1 MQTALQWDK
10 NVLEPVFRELY
21 TREMTNKKDYVPS
34 MFDVQ
39 KSDKATESVEMIGGE
54 GLMEDWKFSNNQVK
68 YEDVDQLWQKYF
80 THAKYSLGREIDRD
94 FVDDLK
100 LTAIRDRI
108 RSLADAVYKTQQMQ
122 GAQWFNNGTLT
133 TTAVDY
139 RGRTYN
145 AALPDG
151 KALFATDHPY
161 SPTNSA
167 DVQSNLITDALSI
180 DSFDKAFVQMQQWKD
195 DKGNL
200 MAAMG
205 DTLYVAPALRRIALQ
220 ITGLPN
226 GRYDNYEP
234 GNADHNANVY
244 ADGSIKVI
252 VNPFFTNSTQ
262 WVLADSTRMK
272 NAMKWFNRRL
282 PETGSI
288 TDFDTEIA
296 KYKVVK
302 RCSFGTID
310 WSFAVGSTG
319 LGA

>member
-1 MQTALQWDK
+1 MQLALKWDK
-10 NVLEPVFRELY
+10 MVLEPVFKELY
-21 TREMTNKKDYVPS
+21 TREMDKKRDYIET

-39 KSDKATESVEMIGGE
+39 KSDKATESIEMIGGE
-54 GLMEDWKFSNNQVK
+54 GLMEDWKQSNNQVK
-68 YEDVDQLWQKYF
+68 YEDVEELWQKYF

-108 RSLADAVYKTQQMQ
+108 RGLADAVYKTGQMQ
-122 GAQWFNNGTLT
+122 GAQWFNNGMAT
-133 TTAVDY
+133 TAAVDY
-139 RGRTYN
+139 RGRAYN
-145 AALPDG
+145 ASLPDG
-151 KALFATDHPY
+151 KALFAVDHPY
-161 SPTNSA
+161 SPTNST

-195 DKGNL
+195 DRGNL

-205 DTLYVAPALRRIALQ
+205 DTLFVAPALRRIALQ

-244 ADGSIKVI
+244 ADGSIKVV

-302 RCSFGTID
+302 RCSFGTVD
-310 WSFAVGSTG
+310 WSWGIGSTG
-319 LGA
+319 LV

>member
-1 MQTALQWDK
+1 MQLALKWDK
-10 NVLEPVFRELY
+10 MVLEPVFKELY
-21 TREMTNKKDYVPS
+21 TREMDKKRDYIET

-39 KSDKATESVEMIGGE
+39 KSDKATESIEMIGGE
-54 GLMEDWKFSNNQVK
+54 GLMEDWKQSNNQVK
-68 YEDVDQLWQKYF
+68 YEDVEELWQKYF

-108 RSLADAVYKTQQMQ
+108 RGLADAVYKTGQMQ
-122 GAQWFNNGTLT
+122 GAQWFNNGMAT
-133 TTAVDY
+133 TAAVDY
-139 RGRTYN
+139 RGRAYN

-151 KALFATDHPY
+151 KALFAVDHPY
-161 SPTNSA
+161 SPTNST

-195 DKGNL
+195 DRGNL

-205 DTLYVAPALRRIALQ
+205 DTLFVAPALRRIALQ

-244 ADGSIKVI
+244 ADGSIKVV

-302 RCSFGTID
+302 RCSFGTVD
-310 WSFAVGSTG
+310 WSWGIGSTG
-319 LGA
+319 LV

>member
-1 MQTALQWDK
+1 MAVTALQWDK
-10 NVLEPVFRELY
+10 NVLESVFRELY
-21 TREMTNKKDYVPS
+21 TREMTNKTDYVPK
-34 MFDVQ
+34 MYDVQ

-122 GAQWFNNGTLT
+122 GAQWFNNGDRT

-139 RGRTYN
+139 RGRVYN

-161 SPTNSA
+161 SPTNSV
-167 DVQSNLITDALSI
+167 DTQSNKGTAELSI
-180 DSFDKAFVQMQQWKD
+180 DTFDATFVAMQGWKD

-205 DTLYVAPALRRIALQ
+205 DTLYVAPGLRRIALQ
-220 ITGLPN
+220 IAGLPSSN
-226 GRYDNYEP
+226 KVIYEP
-234 GNADHNANVY
+234 GNADHNANIY
-244 ADGSIKVI
+244 ADGSVKVV
-252 VNPFFTNSTQ
+252 VNPFFTNPKA
-262 WVLADSTRMK
+262 WVLADSTRMM

-302 RCSFGTID
+302 RCTFGAVD
-310 WSFAVGSTG
+310 WSWGYGNFPT
-319 LGA
+319 

>member
-1 MQTALQWDK
+1 MAVTALQWDK
-10 NVLEPVFRELY
+10 NVLESVFSGLY
-21 TREMTNKKDYVPS
+21 TREMTNKKDYIPS

-68 YEDVDQLWQKYF
+68 YEDVDQLWQKFF
-80 THAKYSLGREIDRD
+80 THSKYSLGREIDRD

-122 GAQWFNNGTLT
+122 GAQWFNNGDKT

-139 RGRTYN
+139 RGRLYN

-161 SPTNSA
+161 SPTNA
-167 DVQSNLITDALSI
+167 VDTQSNKITTELNIDNFDA
-180 DSFDKAFVQMQQWKD
+180 AFVAMQGWKD

-205 DTLYVAPALRRIALQ
+205 DTLFVAPGLRRIALQ
-220 ITGLPN
+220 IAGLPD
-226 GRYDNYEP
+226 GAVKYEP

-252 VNPFFTNSTQ
+252 VNPFFTNPKQ

-272 NAMKWFNRRL
+272 NAMKWYNRRL

-288 TDFDTEIA
+288 TDFDTEVA

-302 RCSFGTID
+302 RCSFGTVD
-310 WSFAVGSTG
+310 WSWGIGSFPV
-319 LGA
+319 

>member
-1 MQTALQWDK
+1 MTVTSLQWDK

-21 TREMTNKKDYVPS
+21 TREMSNKKDFVPS

-39 KSDKATESVEMIGGE
+39 KSDKAVESIEMIGGE

-68 YEDVDQLWQKYF
+68 YEDVEQLWQKYF
-80 THAKYSLGREIDRD
+80 THSKYSLGREIDRD

-122 GAQWFNNGTLT
+122 GAQWFNNGDRT

-139 RGRTYN
+139 RGRLYN

-161 SPTNSA
+161 SPTNA
-167 DVQSNLITDALSI
+167 VDTQSNKLTTELNIDNFDA
-180 DSFDKAFVQMQQWKD
+180 AFVAMQGWKD

-205 DTLYVAPALRRIALQ
+205 NTLYVAPGLRRTALQ
-220 ITGLPN
+220 IAGLPDA
-226 GRYDNYEP
+226 GVKYEP
-234 GNADHNANVY
+234 GSADHNANVY

-252 VNPFFTNSTQ
+252 VNPFFTNPKQ
-262 WVLADSTRMK
+262 WVLADSARMK

-288 TDFDTEIA
+288 TDFDTEVA

-302 RCSFGTID
+302 RCSFGTVD
-310 WSFAVGSTG
+310 WSWGIGSFPV
-319 LGA
+319 

>member
-1 MQTALQWDK
+1 MASSALQWDK

-34 MFDVQ
+34 MYDVQ

-80 THAKYSLGREIDRD
+80 THSKYSLGREIDRD

-122 GAQWFNNGTLT
+122 GAQWFNNGILT

-151 KALFATDHPY
+151 KSLFATDHPY
-161 SPTNSA
+161 SPTNST
-167 DVQSNLITDALSI
+167 DTQSNKGVAELSI
-180 DSFDKAFVQMQQWKD
+180 DTFDAAFVAMQQWKD

-205 DTLYVAPALRRIALQ
+205 DTLFVAPALRRTALQ
-220 ITGLPN
+220 IAGLPN
-226 GRYDNYEP
+226 SEVKYEP

-244 ADGSIKVI
+244 ADGSIKVV
-252 VNPFFTNSTQ
+252 VNPFFTNSKA
-262 WVLADSTRMK
+262 WVLADSTRMM

-282 PETGSI
+282 AETGSI
-288 TDFDTEIA
+288 TDFDTEMA

-302 RCSFGTID
+302 RCSFGTVD
-310 WSFAVGSTG
+310 WAWGYGNFPA
-319 LGA
+319 

>member
-1 MQTALQWDK
+1 MQTALAWDK
-10 NVLEPVFRELY
+10 MVLESVFRELY
-21 TREMTNKKDYVPS
+21 IREMTNKKDYIPT

-68 YEDVDQLWQKYF
+68 YEDVNELWQKYF

-100 LTAIRDRI
+100 LTSIRDRI
-108 RSLADAVYKTQQMQ
+108 RGLADAVYKTGQMQ
-122 GAQWFNNGTLT
+122 GAQWFNNGTA
-133 TTAVDY
+133 TAGAIDY
-139 RGRTYN
+139 RGRVYD

-151 KALFATDHPY
+151 QALFSTAHPY
-161 SPTNSA
+161 SPTNSV

-195 DKGNL
+195 DRGNL

-205 DTLYVAPALRRIALQ
+205 DTLYVSPALRRIALQ

-226 GRYDNYEP
+226 GRYDNFEP

-244 ADGSIKVI
+244 ADGSIKVV

-288 TDFDTEIA
+288 TDFDTEVA

-310 WSFAVGSTG
+310 WSWGVGSTG
-319 LGA
+319 TGA

>member
-1 MQTALQWDK
+1 
-10 NVLEPVFRELY
+10 
-21 TREMTNKKDYVPS
+21 MTNKKDYVPS

>member
-1 MQTALQWDK
+1 MQTALKWDK
-10 NVLEPVFRELY
+10 MVLEPVFRELY
-21 TREMTNKKDYVPS
+21 TREMNNKKDYVPS

-108 RSLADAVYKTQQMQ
+108 RSLADAVYKTQQYQ

-133 TTAVDY
+133 TTATDY
-139 RGRTYN
+139 RGRLYN

-161 SPTNSA
+161 SPTNSV
-167 DVQSNLITDALSI
+167 DVQSNLITDVLSI

-195 DKGNL
+195 DRGNL

-205 DTLYVAPALRRIALQ
+205 DTLYVGPALRRVALQ

-244 ADGSIKVI
+244 ADGSIKVV
-252 VNPFFTNSTQ
+252 VNPFFNNPTQ

-319 LGA
+319 TGA

>member
-1 MQTALQWDK
+1 MSTTALQWDK
-10 NVLEPVFRELY
+10 NVLEPVFSGLY
-21 TREMTNKKDYVPS
+21 TREMNNKKDYIPS

-39 KSDKATESVEMIGGE
+39 KSDKATESIEMIGGE

-68 YEDVDQLWQKYF
+68 YEDVDQLWQKFF

-100 LTAIRDRI
+100 LTQIRDRI

-122 GAQWFNNGTLT
+122 GVQWFNNGDKT

-145 AALPDG
+145 AALPDQ

-161 SPTNSA
+161 SPTNSV
-167 DVQSNLITDALSI
+167 DIQSNKGTAELGIDTFDA
-180 DSFDKAFVQMQQWKD
+180 AFVAMQQWKD
-195 DKGNL
+195 DRGNL

-205 DTLYVAPALRRIALQ
+205 DTLFVPPSLRRIALQ
-220 ITGLPN
+220 IAGLPDPGSKN
-226 GRYDNYEP
+226 NYEP
-234 GNADHNANVY
+234 GNADHNLNVY
-244 ADGSIKVI
+244 ADGSIKVV
-252 VNPFFTNSTQ
+252 VNPFFTNPKQ
-262 WVLADSTRMK
+262 WVLADSTRMM

-282 PETGSI
+282 PENGSI
-288 TDFDTEIA
+288 TDFDTEVA

-302 RCSFGTID
+302 RCSFGTVD
-310 WSFAVGSTG
+310 WTWGFGNFPT
-319 LGA
+319 

>member
-1 MQTALQWDK
+1 MQLALSWDK
-10 NVLEPVFRELY
+10 MVLEPVFKELY
-21 TREMTNKKDYVPS
+21 TREMTKKRDYIET

-39 KSDKATESVEMIGGE
+39 KSDKATESIEMIGGE
-54 GLMEDWKFSNNQVK
+54 GLMEDWKQSNNQVK
-68 YEDVDQLWQKYF
+68 YEDVEELWQKYF

-108 RSLADAVYKTQQMQ
+108 RGLADAVYKTGQMQ
-122 GAQWFNNGTLT
+122 GAQWFNNGMA
-133 TTAVDY
+133 TTAGVDY
-139 RGRTYN
+139 RGRAYN

-151 KALFATDHPY
+151 KALFAADHPY
-161 SPTNSA
+161 SPTNST
-167 DVQSNLITDALSI
+167 DTQSNLITDALSI
-180 DSFDKAFVQMQQWKD
+180 DSFDKAFVMMQQWKD
-195 DKGNL
+195 DRGNL

-205 DTLYVAPALRRIALQ
+205 DTLFVAPALRRIALQ

-234 GNADHNANVY
+234 GNADHDANVY
-244 ADGSIKVI
+244 ADGSIKVV
-252 VNPFFTNSTQ
+252 VNPFFTKPTQ
-262 WVLADSTRMK
+262 WVLADSARMK

-302 RCSFGTID
+302 RCSFGTVD
-310 WSFAVGSTG
+310 WSWGIGSTG
-319 LGA
+319 VV

>member
-1 MQTALQWDK
+1 MASSALQWDK

-34 MFDVQ
+34 MYDVQ

-80 THAKYSLGREIDRD
+80 THSKYSLGREIDRD

-122 GAQWFNNGTLT
+122 GTQWLNNGILT

-151 KALFATDHPY
+151 KSLFATDHPY
-161 SPTNSA
+161 SPTNST
-167 DVQSNLITDALSI
+167 DTQSNKGVAELSI
-180 DSFDKAFVQMQQWKD
+180 DTFDAAFVAMQQWKD

-205 DTLYVAPALRRIALQ
+205 DTLFVPPALRRIALQ
-220 ITGLPN
+220 IAGLPN
-226 GRYDNYEP
+226 SEVKYEP
-234 GNADHNANVY
+234 GSADHNANVY
-244 ADGSIKVI
+244 ADGSIKVV
-252 VNPFFTNSTQ
+252 VNPFFTNSKA
-262 WVLADSTRMK
+262 WVLADSTRMM
-272 NAMKWFNRRL
+272 NAMKWYNRRL

-288 TDFDTEIA
+288 TDFDTEMA

-302 RCSFGTID
+302 RCSFGTVD
-310 WSFAVGSTG
+310 WAWGYGNFPA
-319 LGA
+319 